1 VSASSDVA
9 AYLERKSSDAF
20 GRPVGPLEAAML
32 HKYLILLM
40 KWQKSQRLVGSDKP
54 MWIVDNII
62 VDSLLFRRALP
73 TSIARLADVGS
84 GAGVPGVPLA
94 VVMPCSE
101 VDLIEGRQKRGS
113 FLSAVIRELSLRNC
127 RLVNRRLED
136 VRGEL
141 AGRFDAVVMRCAGNP
156 TALVPD
162 VSAML
167 APGGVAVASGPPEP
181 VEVSAGAWLEV
192 EGPNG
197 MRRFWVYHAT

>member
-1 VSASSDVA
+1 MSASSDVV
-9 AYLERKSSDAF
+9 AYLERKSSDAL
-20 GRPVGPLEAAML
+20 GRSITPAEAGMMYN
-32 HKYLILLM
+32 YLILLI
-40 KWQKSQRLVGSDKP
+40 KWQQAQRLVGSDKP

-73 TSIARLADVGS
+73 ASIERLADVGS
-84 GAGVPGVPLA
+84 GAGVPGIPLA
-94 VVMPCSE
+94 VVMPSSA
-101 VDLIEGRQKRGS
+101 VDLIEARQKRGS
-113 FLSAVIRELSLRNC
+113 FLSTVIRELSLRNC

-136 VRGEL
+136 VREEL

-162 VSAML
+162 VSAIL
-167 APGGVAVASGPPEP
+167 APGGIAVASGPPGRGA
-181 VEVSAGAWLEV
+181 VSAGAWSEV